1 MLVARKNPIH
11 LAQIDAVFILQNAA
25 RPHAGRDRIA
35 AIDADA
41 LALKILRRFD
51 ARVLVDEDRAVMERA
66 HDKHRNGGEFL
77 LVRFRAHVG
86 GDGELANVELRA
98 AHHATESGDQR
109 IDLNPVE
116 DKTLGLNAPVLQSGV
131 GHLSTGDG
139 LVLRQ
144 R

>member
-66 HDKHRNGGEFL
+66 HDEDRNGGEFL
-77 LVRFRAHVG
+77 LVRLRAHVG
-86 GDGELANVELRA
+86 GDGEFANVELIA
-98 AHHATESGDQR
+98 AHHATEGGDQR
-109 IDLNPVE
+109 VDLNPVKLE
-116 DKTLGLNAPVLQSGV
+116 ALGLDAPVFQGGV
-131 GHLSTGDG
+131 GDLSAGDG
-139 LVLRQ
+139 LVLLQ
-144 R
+144 